1 MNNRSKGIIVFTLLG
16 TLAVL
21 GIYFGTTLLDGIKRT
36 KSSDSGGAT
45 HTVKWAGDSYA
56 GYAFIKSK
64 EMRKRLARKGIVLD
78 FTDDG
83 AAYADRL
90 KKLNDSEYDFIVLP
104 ISSYMEHGY
113 RYKYPGVI
121 TGAISE
127 SRGAD
132 AILAFKDFP
141 FTKVN
146 DLNDSEI
153 KIVVTPDSPSEDLVN
168 LTITNFDLD
177 ELQGRQDWMNEASGS
192 EAVYKEAKA
201 DQNDPAKGKNLYTM
215 WEPDVS
221 NAIDNLGMKKIWG
234 SDNFRNYI
242 VDVFVFSRKYVNN
255 KEEEVREILRTY
267 FEVVDYYMA
276 RKEEMF
282 DELRSVTRAKRTMV
296 PSFMDNIKWY
306 NLQENAHLMFG
317 IQVATSAGSYS
328 DEGLVKTIYAW
339 NDVNRLMKKDIEV
352 DNPYEI
358 LNKTFI
364 EGLVSTAVTPV
375 GTKFENVKDFEALGK
390 DQWEKLQESGTMRV
404 ENITFKSGIGRLDND
419 SEGTVDNVAQKLSHN
434 YPDYRVLIAGHT
446 GYGDAGANLKLSQER
461 ADIVRQQLI
470 AVYNIDEDRIL
481 AKGFGAERPPKRKNG
496 ESERAYRLRMQR
508 VEFILLK

>member
-1 MNNRSKGIIVFTLLG
+1 MNNRTKGIIVFMFLG
-16 TLAVL
+16 SIVVL
-21 GIYFGTTLLDGIKRT
+21 GIYFGTTWLDGIKRT

-45 HTVKWAGDSYA
+45 HTVHWAGDSYA
-56 GYAFIKSK
+56 GYAFIKST

-78 FTDDG
+78 FVDDG

-90 KKLNDSEYDFIVLP
+90 KKLNDGEYDFIVLP

-113 RYKYPGVI
+113 KYKYPGVI
-121 TGAISE
+121 TAAISE

-132 AILAFKDFP
+132 AILVFKDFP
-141 FTKVN
+141 FTKIN

-153 KIVVTPDSPSEDLVN
+153 KIVVTPDSPSEDLIN

-177 ELQGRQDWMNEASGS
+177 ELQGRQDWMIEASGS
-192 EAVYKEAKA
+192 EAVYKQAKA
-201 DQNDPAKGKNLYTM
+201 DQNDPAKSKRLYPM
-215 WEPDVS
+215 WEPDIS

-242 VDVFVFSRKYVNN
+242 IDVFVFSRKYVNN
-255 KEEEVREILRTY
+255 KEGEVREIMRTY

-282 DELRSVTRAKRTMV
+282 DELRSVTGAKRTMV

-317 IQVATSAGSYS
+317 IQGGMSAGSYA

-339 NDVNRLMKKDIEV
+339 NDVNRLMKKDIKVE
-352 DNPYEI
+352 NPYEI

-364 EGLVSTAVTPV
+364 DGLVSTAVAPI
-375 GTKFENVKDFEALGK
+375 GTKSDNVKDFETLSK
-390 DQWEKLQESGTMRV
+390 DQWEKLQESGIMRV
-404 ENITFKSGIGRLDND
+404 ENITFQSGITRLDENG
-419 SEGTVDNVAQKLSHN
+419 EATVDNVAQKLIHN
-434 YPDYRVLIAGHT
+434 YPDYRVLVAGHT
-446 GYGDAGANLKLSQER
+446 GYGDAEANLKLSQER

>member
-1 MNNRSKGIIVFTLLG
+1 MNNRTKGIIVFMLLG
-16 TLAVL
+16 SIVVL
-21 GIYFGTTLLDGIKRT
+21 GIYFGTPWLDGIKRT
-36 KSSDSGGAT
+36 KSSDSGGAS

-56 GYAFIKSK
+56 GYAFFRST

-83 AAYADRL
+83 GAYSERL

-113 RYKYPGVI
+113 KYKYPGVI

-153 KIVVTPDSPSEDLVN
+153 RIVVTPDSPSEDLVN

-177 ELQGRQDWMNEASGS
+177 ELQSSQDWMSEAGGS
-192 EAVYKEAKA
+192 EAVYKQAKT
-201 DQNDPAKGKNLYTM
+201 DQNDPAKRKYLYTM
-215 WEPDVS
+215 WEPDIS

-242 VDVFVFSRKYVNN
+242 IDVFVFSRKFVNN
-255 KEEEVREILRTY
+255 RDEEVREIIRTY

-282 DELRSVTRAKRTMV
+282 DELRSVTGAKRDMV

-306 NLQENAHLMFG
+306 NLHENAYLMFG
-317 IQVATSAGSYS
+317 IQGAAMPGSYA

-339 NDVNRLMKKDIEV
+339 NDVNRLMKKEIEV

-364 EGLVSTAVTPV
+364 DRLVPTALTPV
-375 GTKFENVKDFEALGK
+375 GAKLDNVRDFESLTK

-404 ENITFKSGIGRLDND
+404 ENITFQSGIGRLDD
-419 SEGTVDNVAQKLSHN
+419 VGELTVDNVAQKLIYN
-434 YPDYRVLIAGHT
+434 YPNYRVLVAGHT
-446 GYGDAGANLKLSQER
+446 GYGDADANMKLSQER

-470 AVYNIDEDRIL
+470 AVYNVDEDRIL

-508 VEFILLK
+508 VEFILLQ

>member
-1 MNNRSKGIIVFTLLG
+1 
-16 TLAVL
+16 
-21 GIYFGTTLLDGIKRT
+21 
-36 KSSDSGGAT
+36 
-45 HTVKWAGDSYA
+45 
-56 GYAFIKSK
+56 
-64 EMRKRLARKGIVLD
+64 MRKRLARKSIVLD

-113 RYKYPGVI
+113 KYNYPGVI
-121 TGAISE
+121 TAAISE

-177 ELQGRQDWMNEASGS
+177 ELQGQDWMIEANGS
-192 EAVYKEAKA
+192 EAVYKQAKT
-201 DQNDPAKGKNLYTM
+201 DQNDPAKGKYLYPM

-242 VDVFVFSRKYVNN
+242 VDVFVFNRKFVNS
-255 KEEEVREILRTY
+255 KGEEVREILRTY

-276 RKEEMF
+276 RKEQMF
-282 DELRSVTRAKRTMV
+282 DELRSVTGAKRTMV

-306 NLQENAHLMFG
+306 NLQENAYLMFG
-317 IQVATSAGSYS
+317 IQGITSAESYV

-352 DNPYEI
+352 NTPYEI
-358 LNKTFI
+358 LN
-364 EGLVSTAVTPV
+364 
-375 GTKFENVKDFEALGK
+375 
-390 DQWEKLQESGTMRV
+390 
-404 ENITFKSGIGRLDND
+404 
-419 SEGTVDNVAQKLSHN
+419 
-434 YPDYRVLIAGHT
+434 
-446 GYGDAGANLKLSQER
+446 
-461 ADIVRQQLI
+461 
-470 AVYNIDEDRIL
+470 
-481 AKGFGAERPPKRKNG
+481 
-496 ESERAYRLRMQR
+496 
-508 VEFILLK
+508 

>member
-1 MNNRSKGIIVFTLLG
+1 MNNRTKGIIVFMLLG
-16 TLAVL
+16 TIVVL
-21 GIYFGTTLLDGIKRT
+21 GIYFGTSWLDGIKRT
-36 KSSDSGGAT
+36 KSSDSQGAS

-56 GYAFIKSK
+56 GYAFIKST

-90 KKLNDSEYDFIVLP
+90 KKLNDGDYDFIVLP
-104 ISSYMEHGY
+104 ISSYMEHGFK
-113 RYKYPGVI
+113 YKYPGVI
-121 TGAISE
+121 TCAISE

-132 AILAFKDFP
+132 AILAFRDFA

-153 KIVVTPDSPSEDLVN
+153 RIVVTPDSPSEDLVN

-177 ELQGRQDWMNEASGS
+177 ELQGGQDWMIEASGS
-192 EAVYKEAKA
+192 EAVYRQAKA
-201 DQNDPAKGKNLYTM
+201 DQNDPAKLKYLYVM
-215 WEPDVS
+215 WEPDIS

-242 VDVFVFSRKYVNN
+242 IDVFVFSRKFVNN
-255 KEEEVREILRTY
+255 REDEVREIIRTY

-282 DELRSVTRAKRTMV
+282 DELRSVTGAKRAMV

-306 NLQENAHLMFG
+306 NLQENAYLMFG
-317 IQVATSAGSYS
+317 IQGAASPGSYS

-339 NDVNRLMKKDIEV
+339 NDVNRLMKKNIEV
-352 DNPYEI
+352 ENPYEI
-358 LNKTFI
+358 MNKTFI
-364 EGLVSTAVTPV
+364 ERLLPTAVTPV
-375 GTKFENVKDFEALGK
+375 GTKLDNVRDFEALTRE
-390 DQWEKLQESGTMRV
+390 QWEKLQESGTMRV
-404 ENITFKSGIGRLDND
+404 ENITFQSGIGRLDNIG
-419 SEGTVDNVAQKLSHN
+419 EVTVDNVAQKLIHN
-434 YPDYRVLIAGHT
+434 YPNYRVLVAGHT
-446 GYGDAGANLKLSQER
+446 GYGDADANLKLSQER

-470 AVYNIDEDRIL
+470 AVYYIDEDRIM
-481 AKGFGAERPPKRKNG
+481 AKGFGANRPPKRKNG

-508 VEFILLK
+508 VEFILLQ

>member
-1 MNNRSKGIIVFTLLG
+1 MNNTTKGIIVFSILG
-16 TLAVL
+16 SLVVLA
-21 GIYFGTTLLDGIKRT
+21 IYFGTTWLDGIKRT
-36 KSSDSGGAT
+36 KSSDSGGPT
-45 HTVKWAGDSYA
+45 QTVRWAGDGYA
-56 GYAFIKSK
+56 GYAFIRSS

-90 KKLNDSEYDFIVLP
+90 KKLYDGEYDFIVLP
-104 ISSYMEHGY
+104 ISSYMEHGNK
-113 RYKYPGVI
+113 YKYPGVI

-141 FTKVN
+141 FAKVN

-153 KIVVTPDSPSEDLVN
+153 KIVLTPDSPSEDLVN

-177 ELQGRQDWMNEASGS
+177 ELQGSQDWMIEAGGS
-192 EAVYKEAKA
+192 EAVYKQAKT
-201 DQNDPAKGKNLYTM
+201 DQNDPAKGKHLYPM

-221 NAIDNLGMKKIWG
+221 NAIGNLGMKKIWG

-242 VDVFVFSRKYVNN
+242 VDVFVFNRKYVNN
-255 KEEEVREILRTY
+255 KDKEVREIMRTY
-267 FEVVDYYMA
+267 FEIVDYYMA

-282 DELRSVTRAKRTMV
+282 DELRSVTGAKRTIV

-306 NLQENAHLMFG
+306 NLQENAHQMFG
-317 IQVATSAGSYS
+317 IQGVAGAGSVA

-364 EGLVSTAVTPV
+364 EGLVSAAVVPV
-375 GTKFENVKDFEALGK
+375 GTKLENVRDFDALSM
-390 DQWEKLQESGTMRV
+390 DQWDKLQESGTMRV
-404 ENITFKSGIGRLDND
+404 ENISFQSGVGRLDKD
-419 SEGTVDNVAQKLSHN
+419 SESTVDNVAQKLIHN
-434 YPDYRVLIAGHT
+434 YPDYRVLVAGHT
-446 GYGDAGANLKLSQER
+446 GYGDADANMKLSQER

-470 AVYNIDEDRIL
+470 AVYSIDEDRIL
-481 AKGFGAERPPKRKNG
+481 AKGFGAERPPKRRNG

-508 VEFILLK
+508 VEFILLR

>member
-1 MNNRSKGIIVFTLLG
+1 MNNRSKGIIVFMLFG
-16 TLAVL
+16 TIIVL
-21 GIYFGTTLLDGIKRT
+21 GIYFGTTWLDGIKRK
-36 KSSDSGGAT
+36 KSSDSGIAT
-45 HTVKWAGDSYA
+45 HTVRWAGDSYA
-56 GYAFIKSK
+56 GYAFIKST
-64 EMRKRLARKGIVLD
+64 EMRKRLARKGIVLN
-78 FTDDG
+78 FSDDG
-83 AAYADRL
+83 GAYAERL

-113 RYKYPGVI
+113 KYKYPGVI
-121 TGAISE
+121 IGAISE

-177 ELQGRQDWMNEASGS
+177 ELQGRQDWMIEANGS
-192 EAVYKEAKA
+192 EAVYKQAKI
-201 DQNDPAKGKNLYTM
+201 DKDDPTKAKHLYPM
-215 WEPDVS
+215 WEPDIS
-221 NAIDNLGMKKIWG
+221 NAIENLGMKKIWG

-242 VDVFVFSRKYVNN
+242 IDVFVFSRKYVNN
-255 KEEEVREILRTY
+255 KDGDVREIIRTY

-282 DELRSVTRAKRTMV
+282 DELRSVTGAKRASV

-317 IQVATSAGSYS
+317 IQGVTSAGAYA

-339 NDVNRLMKKDIEV
+339 NDVNRLMKKDIKV

-364 EGLVSTAVTPV
+364 EGLVSRAVTPV
-375 GTKFENVKDFEALGK
+375 GSKIDDVRDFEALSK
-390 DQWEKLQESGTMRV
+390 EQWEKLQESGTMRV
-404 ENITFKSGIGRLDND
+404 ENITFQSGIGRLDN
-419 SEGTVDNVAQKLSHN
+419 SGEETVDNVAQKLIHN
-434 YPDYRVLIAGHT
+434 YPDYRVLVAGHT
-446 GYGDAGANLKLSQER
+446 GYGEPEANLKLSQER

-470 AVYNIDEDRIL
+470 AVYNIDADRIM
-481 AKGFGAERPPKRKNG
+481 AKGFGAARPPKRKNS

>member
-1 MNNRSKGIIVFTLLG
+1 MLLG
-16 TLAVL
+16 TIVVL
-21 GIYFGTTLLDGIKRT
+21 GIYFGTPWLDGIKRM

-45 HTVKWAGDSYA
+45 HNVKWAGDGYA
-56 GYAFIKSK
+56 GYAFIKST

-104 ISSYMEHGY
+104 ISSYMQHGF

-141 FTKVN
+141 FTRVN

-153 KIVVTPDSPSEDLVN
+153 RIVVTPDSPSEDLVN

-177 ELQGRQDWMNEASGS
+177 ELQGREDWLIEAGGS
-192 EAVYKEAKA
+192 EAVYRQAKA
-201 DQNDPAKGKNLYTM
+201 DQNDPAKSKHLYLM

-221 NAIDNLGMKKIWG
+221 NSIENLGMKKIWG

-242 VDVFVFSRKYVNN
+242 VDVFVFSRKFVNN
-255 KEEEVREILRTY
+255 REEEVREIMQTY

-276 RKEEMF
+276 RNEEMF
-282 DELRSVTRAKRTMV
+282 EELRSVTGARKTLV

-306 NLQENAHLMFG
+306 NLQENARLMFG
-317 IQVATSAGSYS
+317 IEPAAGAGSYA

-364 EGLVSTAVTPV
+364 EGLIAAAVIPV
-375 GTKFENVKDFEALGK
+375 GTRIDNGREFGTLSRE
-390 DQWEKLQESGTMRV
+390 QWDKLQESGTMRV
-404 ENITFKSGIGRLDND
+404 ENITFQSGIGRLDD
-419 SEGTVDNVAQKLSHN
+419 DGERTVDNVAQKLIHN

-446 GYGDAGANLKLSQER
+446 GYGDADANMKLSQER

-470 AVYNIDEDRIL
+470 AVYNIDEDRLL
-481 AKGFGAERPPKRKNG
+481 AKGFGAERLPKRRDG

-508 VEFILLK
+508 VEFILLR

>member
-1 MNNRSKGIIVFTLLG
+1 MNNRTKGIIVFMLLG
-16 TLAVL
+16 TIIVL
-21 GIYFGTTLLDGIKRT
+21 GIYFGTTWLDGIKRT
-36 KSSDSGGAT
+36 KSSDSGGT
-45 HTVKWAGDSYA
+45 SHTVRWAGDSYA
-56 GYAFIKSK
+56 GYAFIKST

-83 AAYADRL
+83 GAYADRL
-90 KKLNDSEYDFIVLP
+90 KKLNDSGYDFIVLP

-113 RYKYPGVI
+113 KYKYPGVI
-121 TGAISE
+121 TAAISE

-146 DLNDSEI
+146 DLNDSDI
-153 KIVVTPDSPSEDLVN
+153 RIVVTPDSPSEDLVN

-177 ELQGRQDWMNEASGS
+177 ELQGRQDWMIEANGS
-192 EAVYKEAKA
+192 EEVYKQAKA
-201 DQNDPAKGKNLYTM
+201 DQNDPGKRKYLYPM
-215 WEPDVS
+215 WEPEIS
-221 NAIDNLGMKKIWG
+221 KAIDNLGMKRIWG

-242 VDVFVFSRKYVNN
+242 IDVFVFSRKFVNN
-255 KEEEVREILRTY
+255 KEEEVREIIRTY

-282 DELRSVTRAKRTMV
+282 DELRSVTGVKRAMV

-306 NLQENAHLMFG
+306 NLQENAYLMYG
-317 IQVATSAGSYS
+317 IQGTSSGSYA

-339 NDVNRLMKKDIEV
+339 NDVNRLMKKNIEV

-375 GTKFENVKDFEALGK
+375 GAKIDNGKNFEALSK

-404 ENITFKSGIGRLDND
+404 ENISFRSGIGRLD
-419 SEGTVDNVAQKLSHN
+419 SVGEITVDNVAQKLIHN
-434 YPDYRVLIAGHT
+434 YPNYRVLVAGHT
-446 GYGDAGANLKLSQER
+446 GFGDAEANLKLSQER

-481 AKGFGAERPPKRKNG
+481 AKGFGAERPPRRKNG

-508 VEFILLK
+508 VEFILLQ

>member
-1 MNNRSKGIIVFTLLG
+1 MNNRSKGIIVFMLLG
-16 TLAVL
+16 TIVVL
-21 GIYFGTTLLDGIKRT
+21 SIYFGTTWLDGIKRT

-45 HTVKWAGDSYA
+45 RTVHWAGDSYA
-56 GYAFIKSK
+56 GYAFIKST

-83 AAYADRL
+83 GAYADRL

-104 ISSYMEHGY
+104 ISSYIEHGY
-113 RYKYPGVI
+113 KYKYPGVI
-121 TGAISE
+121 SGAISE

-132 AILAFKDFP
+132 AILVFKDFP
-141 FTKVN
+141 FLKVN

-177 ELQGRQDWMNEASGS
+177 ELQGRQDWMIEASGS
-192 EAVYKEAKA
+192 EAVYKQAKA
-201 DQNDPAKGKNLYTM
+201 DQNDPAKGQRIYTM

-242 VDVFVFSRKYVNN
+242 VDVFVFNRKYVNN

-282 DELRSVTRAKRTMV
+282 DELRSVTGAKRTMV
-296 PSFMDNIKWY
+296 PSFIDNIKWY
-306 NLQENAHLMFG
+306 DLQENAHLMFG
-317 IQVATSAGSYS
+317 IQAVSDAGSYA

-358 LNKTFI
+358 LNRTFI
-364 EGLVSTAVTPV
+364 EGLASTAVAPV
-375 GTKFENVKDFEALGK
+375 GKKSDNVRDFEALSK

-419 SEGTVDNVAQKLSHN
+419 GEETVDNVAQKLIHN
-434 YPDYRVLIAGHT
+434 YPNYRVLVAGHT
-446 GYGDAGANLKLSQER
+446 GYGDAEANLKLSQER

-481 AKGFGAERPPKRKNG
+481 AKGFGAERLPKRKNG

-508 VEFILLK
+508 VEFILLQ

>member
-1 MNNRSKGIIVFTLLG
+1 MNNRTKGIIVFMLLG
-16 TLAVL
+16 TIVVL
-21 GIYFGTTLLDGIKRT
+21 GIYFGTTWLDGIKRT

-45 HTVKWAGDSYA
+45 HTVHWAGDSYA
-56 GYAFIKSK
+56 GYAFIKST

-78 FTDDG
+78 FIDDG
-83 AAYADRL
+83 AAYTDRL
-90 KKLNDSEYDFIVLP
+90 KKLNDGEYDFIVLP

-113 RYKYPGVI
+113 KYKYPGVI
-121 TGAISE
+121 TAAISE

-132 AILAFKDFP
+132 AILVFKDFP
-141 FTKVN
+141 FTKIN

-177 ELQGRQDWMNEASGS
+177 ELQGRQDWMIEASGS
-192 EAVYKEAKA
+192 EAVYKQAKA
-201 DQNDPAKGKNLYTM
+201 DQNDPAKSKHLYPM
-215 WEPDVS
+215 WEPDIS

-255 KEEEVREILRTY
+255 KEGEVREIMRTY

-282 DELRSVTRAKRTMV
+282 DELRSVTGAKRTMV

-317 IQVATSAGSYS
+317 IQGVKSAGSYA

-339 NDVNRLMKKDIEV
+339 NDVNRLMKKDIKVE
-352 DNPYEI
+352 NPYEI

-364 EGLVSTAVTPV
+364 EGLVSTAVVPI
-375 GTKFENVKDFEALGK
+375 GTKSDNVKDFEALSK

-404 ENITFKSGIGRLDND
+404 ENITFQSGITRLDDNG
-419 SEGTVDNVAQKLSHN
+419 EVTVDNVAQKLIHN
-434 YPDYRVLIAGHT
+434 YPNYRVLVAGHT
-446 GYGDAGANLKLSQER
+446 GYGDAEANMKLSQDR

-481 AKGFGAERPPKRKNG
+481 AKGFGAERPPKRKND

-508 VEFILLK
+508 VEFILLQ

>member
-1 MNNRSKGIIVFTLLG
+1 MNNRTKGTIVFMLLG
-16 TLAVL
+16 TLTVL
-21 GIYFGTTLLDGIKRT
+21 SIYFGTTWLDGIKRT
-36 KSSDSGGAT
+36 RSSDSGGASI
-45 HTVKWAGDSYA
+45 TVKWAGDGYA
-56 GYAFIKSK
+56 GYAFIKST

-83 AAYADRL
+83 AAYAERL

-132 AILAFKDFP
+132 AILAFGDFP

-146 DLNDSEI
+146 DLNDREI
-153 KIVVTPDSPSEDLVN
+153 RIVVTPDSPSEDLVN

-177 ELQGRQDWMNEASGS
+177 ELQASQDWMIEANGS
-192 EAVYKEAKA
+192 EAVYKQAKT
-201 DQNDPAKGKNLYTM
+201 DQNDPAKAKHLYPM

-221 NAIDNLGMKKIWG
+221 NAISNLGMKKIWG

-242 VDVFVFSRKYVNN
+242 IDVFVFSRKYVNN
-255 KEEEVREILRTY
+255 REDKVKEIMLTY
-267 FEVVDYYMA
+267 FDIVDYYMT
-276 RKEEMF
+276 RNEEMF
-282 DELRSVTRAKRTMV
+282 DELRSVTGTKRTLV

-306 NLQENAHLMFG
+306 TLQENASMMFG
-317 IQVATSAGSYS
+317 IQNPVSGSYA

-352 DNPYEI
+352 ENPYEI

-364 EGLVSTAVTPV
+364 EDLVSAAVTPI
-375 GTKFENVKDFEALGK
+375 GTKGMSVRDFEALNK
-390 DQWEKLQESGTMRV
+390 DQWDKLQESGTMRV

-419 SEGTVDNVAQKLSHN
+419 GEGTVDNVAQKLIHN
-434 YPDYRVLIAGHT
+434 YPDYRILIAGHT
-446 GYGDAGANLKLSQER
+446 GYGDPDANMILSQER

-481 AKGFGAERPPKRKNG
+481 AKGFGAERPPKRRNG

-508 VEFILLK
+508 VEFILLQ

>member
-1 MNNRSKGIIVFTLLG
+1 MSNRSKGIIVFMLLG
-16 TLAVL
+16 TIVVL
-21 GIYFGTTLLDGIKRT
+21 GIYFGTPWLDGIKRT
-36 KSSDSGGAT
+36 KSSDSGGAS
-45 HTVKWAGDSYA
+45 HTVHWAGDSYA
-56 GYAFIKSK
+56 GYAFIRST

-113 RYKYPGVI
+113 KFRYPGVI

-132 AILAFKDFP
+132 AILAFNDFP

-168 LTITNFDLD
+168 LTVTNFDLD
-177 ELQGRQDWMNEASGS
+177 ELQGRQDWMIEAAGS
-192 EAVYKEAKA
+192 EAVYKQAKA
-201 DQNDPAKGKNLYTM
+201 DQNDPSRRKYIYVM
-215 WEPDVS
+215 WEPDIS
-221 NAIDNLGMKKIWG
+221 NAIENLGMKKIWG

-242 VDVFVFSRKYVNN
+242 IDVFVFSRKYVNN
-255 KEEEVREILRTY
+255 READVREIIKTY

-282 DELRSVTRAKRTMV
+282 DELRSVTGVKRAMV

-306 NLQENAHLMFG
+306 NLQENAYLMFG
-317 IQVATSAGSYS
+317 IQGTAAPGSYT
-328 DEGLVKTIYAW
+328 DEGLVKTTYAW
-339 NDVNRLMKKDIEV
+339 NDVNRLMKKEIKV

-364 EGLVSTAVTPV
+364 EGLIPTAVTPV
-375 GTKFENVKDFEALGK
+375 GTKLETARDFEALSNE
-390 DQWEKLQESGTMRV
+390 QWEKLQESGTMRV
-404 ENITFKSGIGRLDND
+404 ENITFRSGIGRLDND
-419 SEGTVDNVAQKLSHN
+419 GEITVDNVAQKLIHN
-434 YPDYRVLIAGHT
+434 YPTYRILIAGHT
-446 GYGDAGANLKLSQER
+446 GYGDKEANQKLSQER

-481 AKGFGAERPPKRKNG
+481 ARGFGAERPPKRKNG

-508 VEFILLK
+508 VEFILLH

>member
-1 MNNRSKGIIVFTLLG
+1 MNNRTKGIIVFMVLG
-16 TLAVL
+16 TMAVL
-21 GIYFGTTLLDGIKRT
+21 LIYFGTPWLDGMKRT
-36 KSSDSGGAT
+36 KSSDSQGVS
-45 HTVKWAGDSYA
+45 HLVKWAGDGYA
-56 GYAFIKSK
+56 GYAFIRST

-90 KKLNDSEYDFIVLP
+90 KKLNDNEYDFIVLP

-113 RYKYPGVI
+113 KYRYPGVI

-127 SRGAD
+127 SQGAD

-141 FTKVN
+141 FTTIN

-153 KIVVTPDSPSEDLVN
+153 KIVLTPDSPSEDLVN
-168 LTITNFDLD
+168 LTISNFDLD
-177 ELQGRQDWMNEASGS
+177 ELQGSQDWMIEANGS
-192 EAVYKEAKA
+192 EAVYKQAKA
-201 DQNDPAKGKNLYTM
+201 DQNDPAKAKHLYPM

-221 NAIDNLGMKKIWG
+221 NAIANLGMKKIWG

-242 VDVFVFSRKYVNN
+242 IDVFVFNRKFVNN
-255 KEEEVREILRTY
+255 RAEEVREIMRTY

-282 DELRSVTRAKRTMV
+282 DELRSVTGARRNVV

-306 NLQENAHLMFG
+306 TLQENAYRMFG
-317 IQVATSAGSYS
+317 IQGVAQGTFS

-364 EGLVSTAVTPV
+364 ESLVATAVSPLGAKPDST
-375 GTKFENVKDFEALGK
+375 GNFETLTRE
-390 DQWEKLQESGTMRV
+390 QWDKLKESGTMRV
-404 ENITFKSGIGRLDND
+404 ENITFKSGIGRLDED
-419 SEGTVDNVAQKLSHN
+419 GEALVDNVAQKLIHN
-434 YPDYRVLIAGHT
+434 YPGYRVLVAGHT
-446 GYGDAGANLKLSQER
+446 GYGNADANMTLSQER

-508 VEFILLK
+508 VEFILLH

>member
-1 MNNRSKGIIVFTLLG
+1 MNNRTKGIIVFMLLG
-16 TLAVL
+16 TIVVL
-21 GIYFGTTLLDGIKRT
+21 GIYFGTTWLNGIKRT
-36 KSSDSGGAT
+36 KSSDSGGAS
-45 HTVKWAGDSYA
+45 HTVHWAGDSYA
-56 GYAFIKSK
+56 GYAFIKST
-64 EMRKRLARKGIVLD
+64 EMRKRLARKGIVLE

-113 RYKYPGVI
+113 KYKFPGVI

-153 KIVVTPDSPSEDLVN
+153 RIVVTPDSPSEDLVN

-177 ELQGRQDWMNEASGS
+177 ELQGSQDWMIEASGS
-192 EAVYKEAKA
+192 EAVYKQAKA
-201 DQNDPAKGKNLYTM
+201 DQNDPAKRKYLYTM
-215 WEPDVS
+215 WEPDIS

-242 VDVFVFSRKYVNN
+242 IDVFVFSRKFVNN
-255 KEEEVREILRTY
+255 KEGDVREIIRTY

-282 DELRSVTRAKRTMV
+282 DELRSVTGAKRAMV

-306 NLQENAHLMFG
+306 NLQENAYLMFG
-317 IQVATSAGSYS
+317 IQGAASPGSYA

-339 NDVNRLMKKDIEV
+339 NDVNRLMKKVIEV
-352 DNPYEI
+352 NNPYEI
-358 LNKTFI
+358 LNKTFV
-364 EGLVSTAVTPV
+364 ERLVPTAVAPV
-375 GTKFENVKDFEALGK
+375 GKKLDNVRDFEALTK

-404 ENITFKSGIGRLDND
+404 ENITFQSGIGRLDNVG
-419 SEGTVDNVAQKLSHN
+419 EVTVDNVAQKLIHN
-434 YPDYRVLIAGHT
+434 YPNYRVLVAGHT
-446 GYGDAGANLKLSQER
+446 GYGDTEANLKLSQER

-508 VEFILLK
+508 VEFILLQ

>member
-1 MNNRSKGIIVFTLLG
+1 
-16 TLAVL
+16 
-21 GIYFGTTLLDGIKRT
+21 
-36 KSSDSGGAT
+36 
-45 HTVKWAGDSYA
+45 
-56 GYAFIKSK
+56 
-64 EMRKRLARKGIVLD
+64 MRKRLARKGIVLD

-90 KKLNDSEYDFIVLP
+90 KKLNESEYDFIVLP
-104 ISSYMEHGY
+104 ISSYMEHGRSY
-113 RYKYPGVI
+113 RYPGVI

-127 SRGAD
+127 SQGAD
-132 AILAFKDFP
+132 AILAFNDFP
-141 FTKVN
+141 FSKIN

-177 ELQGRQDWMNEASGS
+177 ELQNRQDWMIEANGS
-192 EAVYKEAKA
+192 EAVYKQAKA
-201 DQNDPAKGKNLYTM
+201 DQNDPAKARHLYPM

-221 NAIDNLGMKKIWG
+221 NAIANLGMKKIWG

-242 VDVFVFSRKYVNN
+242 IDVFVFSRKCVNN
-255 KEEEVREILRTY
+255 REDDVREIMRTY

-282 DELRSVTRAKRTMV
+282 DELRSVTGAKRTVV

-306 NLQENAHLMFG
+306 TLQENAQRMFG
-317 IQVATSAGSYS
+317 IQGSAGAGSS
-328 DEGLVKTIYAW
+328 ADEGLVKTIYAW

-352 DNPYEI
+352 ENPYEI

-364 EGLVSTAVTPV
+364 ETLISSSVTPI
-375 GTKFENVKDFEALGK
+375 GTKVSNTRDFEALDK
-390 DQWEKLQESGTMRV
+390 DQWEKLAESGTMRV
-404 ENITFKSGIGRLDND
+404 ENITFKSGIGRLDTD
-419 SEGTVDNVAQKLSHN
+419 GETTVDNVAQKLIHN
-434 YPDYRVLIAGHT
+434 YPDYRILVAGHT
-446 GYGDAGANLKLSQER
+446 GYGDQDANMKLSQER
-461 ADIVRQQLI
+461 AEIVRQQLI

-481 AKGFGAERPPKRKNG
+481 AKGFGAERPPKRRNG

-508 VEFILLK
+508 VEFVLLQ

>member
-1 MNNRSKGIIVFTLLG
+1 MIVFMLLG
-16 TLAVL
+16 TFVVL
-21 GIYFGTTLLDGIKRT
+21 GIYFGTTWLDGIKRT

-78 FTDDG
+78 FIDDG

-90 KKLNDSEYDFIVLP
+90 KKLDDSEYDFIVLP

-113 RYKYPGVI
+113 KYRYPGVI

-153 KIVVTPDSPSEDLVN
+153 KVVVTPDSPSEDLVN

-177 ELQGRQDWMNEASGS
+177 ELKNRQDWMIEANGS
-192 EAVYKEAKA
+192 EAVYRQAKA
-201 DQNDPAKGKNLYTM
+201 DQNDPAKGKHLYPM
-215 WEPDVS
+215 WEPDIS

-242 VDVFVFSRKYVNN
+242 IDVFVFSRKYVNN
-255 KEEEVREILRTY
+255 KEEEVRQILSSY

-282 DELRSVTRAKRTMV
+282 DELRAVTGAKRTMV

-317 IQVATSAGSYS
+317 IRGFATTGSS
-328 DEGLVKTIYAW
+328 PEEGLVKTIYAW
-339 NDVNRLMKKDIEV
+339 NDVNRLMKKEIEV
-352 DNPYEI
+352 KNPYEI
-358 LNKTFI
+358 LNKTFV
-364 EGLVSTAVTPV
+364 ERLASTAVTPV
-375 GTKFENVKDFEALGK
+375 GTKLDNVKDFEALSK

-404 ENITFKSGIGRLDND
+404 ENITFQSGIGRLDND
-419 SEGTVDNVAQKLSHN
+419 GEETVDNVAQKLIHN
-434 YPDYRVLIAGHT
+434 YPAYRVLVAGHT
-446 GYGDAGANLKLSQER
+446 GNGDAEANLKLSQER

-481 AKGFGAERPPKRKNG
+481 AKGFGADRPPKRKNG

-508 VEFILLK
+508 VEFILLQ

>member
-1 MNNRSKGIIVFTLLG
+1 MNNRTKGIIVFMLLG
-16 TLAVL
+16 SVVVL
-21 GIYFGTTLLDGIKRT
+21 GIYFGTTWLDGIKRT
-36 KSSDSGGAT
+36 RSSDSGGAS
-45 HTVKWAGDSYA
+45 HTVHWAGDSYA
-56 GYAFIKSK
+56 GYAFIRST

-113 RYKYPGVI
+113 KYNYPGVI

-132 AILAFKDFP
+132 ALLAFRDFP

-146 DLNDSEI
+146 DLNDGDI
-153 KIVVTPDSPSEDLVN
+153 NIILTPDSPSEDLIN

-177 ELQGRQDWMNEASGS
+177 ELHGNQKWMIEAGGS
-192 EAVYKEAKA
+192 EAVYKQAKA
-201 DQNDPAKGKNLYTM
+201 DQNNPAKLKHLYTM
-215 WEPDVS
+215 WEPDIS
-221 NAIDNLGMKKIWG
+221 NAVENLGMKKIWG

-242 VDVFVFSRKYVNN
+242 IDVFVFNRKYVNN
-255 KEEEVREILRTY
+255 KEEEIREIIRTY

-282 DELRSVTRAKRTMV
+282 DELRSVTGVKRTIV

-306 NLQENAHLMFG
+306 TLQENAFLMFG
-317 IQVATSAGSYS
+317 IQGSANPGSYS
-328 DEGLVKTIYAW
+328 DEGMVKTIYAW
-339 NDVNRLMKKDIEV
+339 NDVNRLLKKEIEA
-352 DNPYEI
+352 DNPYDI
-358 LNKTFI
+358 LNKTFV

-375 GTKFENVKDFEALGK
+375 GSKIESVRDFNALSSEE
-390 DQWEKLQESGTMRV
+390 WAKLHESGTMRV
-404 ENITFKSGIGRLDND
+404 ENITFRSGYGRLDAD
-419 SEGTVDNVAQKLSHN
+419 GEKTVDNVAQKLIHN

-446 GYGDAGANLKLSQER
+446 GYGDQEANLKLSQER

-508 VEFILLK
+508 VEFTLLQ

>member
-1 MNNRSKGIIVFTLLG
+1 MLLG
-16 TLAVL
+16 TIVVL
-21 GIYFGTTLLDGIKRT
+21 GIYFGTPWLDGIKKMR
-36 KSSDSGGAT
+36 SSDSGGAT
-45 HTVKWAGDSYA
+45 QTVKWAGDGYA
-56 GYAFIKSK
+56 GYAFIKST

-78 FTDDG
+78 FNDDG
-83 AAYADRL
+83 GAYADRL
-90 KKLNDSEYDFIVLP
+90 QKLSDGEYDFIVLP
-104 ISSYMEHGY
+104 ISSYMQHGY
-113 RYKYPGVI
+113 KYKYPGVI

-141 FTKVN
+141 FIRVN

-153 KIVVTPDSPSEDLVN
+153 KIVVTPDSPSEDLIN

-177 ELQGRQDWMNEASGS
+177 ELQGRQDWLIEAGGS
-192 EAVYKEAKA
+192 EAVYRQAKA
-201 DQNDPAKGKNLYTM
+201 DQNDPAKGKHLYIM

-221 NAIDNLGMKKIWG
+221 NAIENLGMKKIWG

-255 KEEEVREILRTY
+255 REEEVREIMRTY
-267 FEVVDYYMA
+267 LEIVDYYMT

-282 DELRSVTRAKRTMV
+282 EELRSVTGARSTMV
-296 PSFMDNIKWY
+296 PSFVDNIKWY

-317 IQVATSAGSYS
+317 IQGAAGPGSYA

-339 NDVNRLMKKDIEV
+339 NDVNRLLKKEIEV

-364 EGLVSTAVTPV
+364 EGLTAAAVTPV
-375 GTKFENVKDFEALGK
+375 GGRIENVRDFEALSRE
-390 DQWEKLQESGTMRV
+390 QWDKLQESGTMRV
-404 ENITFKSGIGRLDND
+404 ENVTFQSGIGRLDND
-419 SEGTVDNVAQKLSHN
+419 GEGTVDNVAQKLIHN

-446 GYGDAGANLKLSQER
+446 GYGDAEANLILSQER

-481 AKGFGAERPPKRKNG
+481 AKGFGAERPPKRKDG

-508 VEFILLK
+508 VEFILLR

>member
-1 MNNRSKGIIVFTLLG
+1 MNNRSKGIIVFMLLG
-16 TLAVL
+16 TVIVL
-21 GIYFGTTLLDGIKRT
+21 SIYFGTPWLDGIKRS
-36 KSSDSGGAT
+36 KSSDLTGDSRT
-45 HTVKWAGDSYA
+45 IKWAGDGYA

-104 ISSYMEHGY
+104 ISSYMEHGSKH
-113 RYKYPGVI
+113 RYPGVI

-127 SRGAD
+127 SQGAD
-132 AILAFKDFP
+132 AILAFNDFP

-153 KIVVTPDSPSEDLVN
+153 RIVLTPDSPSEDLVN

-177 ELQGRQDWMNEASGS
+177 ELQNRQDWMIEANGS
-192 EAVYKEAKA
+192 EDVYKQAKA
-201 DQNDPAKGKNLYTM
+201 DQNDPAKAKHLYPM

-221 NAIDNLGMKKIWG
+221 NAIANLGMKKIWG

-242 VDVFVFSRKYVNN
+242 IDVFVFSRKYVNN
-255 KEEEVREILRTY
+255 REEDVREIMRTY
-267 FEVVDYYMA
+267 FEIVDYYMA

-282 DELRSVTRAKRTMV
+282 DELRSVTGAKRTVV

-306 NLQENAHLMFG
+306 TLQENAQLMFG
-317 IQVATSAGSYS
+317 IQGVAGAGSTA

-339 NDVNRLMKKDIEV
+339 NDVNRLIKKEIEV
-352 DNPYEI
+352 ENPYEI

-364 EGLVSTAVTPV
+364 EGLISTAVAPI
-375 GTKFENVKDFEALGK
+375 GTKLNSPRDFEALSR

-404 ENITFKSGIGRLDND
+404 ENITFKSGIGRLDSD
-419 SEGTVDNVAQKLSHN
+419 GETTVDNVAQKLIHN
-434 YPDYRVLIAGHT
+434 YPDYRVLVAGHT
-446 GYGDAGANLKLSQER
+446 GYGDPDANMKLSQER
-461 ADIVRQQLI
+461 ANIVRQQLI

-481 AKGFGAERPPKRKNG
+481 AKGFGAERLPKRRNG

-508 VEFILLK
+508 VEFILLQ

>member
-1 MNNRSKGIIVFTLLG
+1 MNNRSKGIIVFMLLG
-16 TLAVL
+16 TIVVL
-21 GIYFGTTLLDGIKRT
+21 SIYFGTSWLDGIKRT
-36 KSSDSGGAT
+36 KSSDIAGDSRT
-45 HTVKWAGDSYA
+45 IKWAGDGYA
-56 GYAFIKSK
+56 GYALIRST

-104 ISSYMEHGY
+104 ISSYMEHGSIY
-113 RYKYPGVI
+113 RYPGVI

-127 SRGAD
+127 SQGAD
-132 AILAFKDFP
+132 AILAFNDFP

-177 ELQGRQDWMNEASGS
+177 ELQNKQDWMIEANGS
-192 EAVYKEAKA
+192 EAVYKQAKA
-201 DQNDPAKGKNLYTM
+201 DQNDPAKSKHLYPM

-221 NAIDNLGMKKIWG
+221 NAITNLGMKKIWG

-242 VDVFVFSRKYVNN
+242 IDVFVFSRKFVNN
-255 KEEEVREILRTY
+255 REEDVREVIKTY
-267 FEVVDYYMA
+267 FEVVDYYMT
-276 RKEEMF
+276 RQEEMF
-282 DELRSVTRAKRTMV
+282 DELRSVTGAKRTVV
-296 PSFMDNIKWY
+296 PAFVDNIKWY
-306 NLQENAHLMFG
+306 TLQENARLMFG
-317 IQVATSAGSYS
+317 IQEATGAGIPA

-352 DNPYEI
+352 ENPYEI

-364 EGLVSTAVTPV
+364 EDLVSTAIAPI
-375 GTKFENVKDFEALGK
+375 GTKVNTPKDFESLSK

-404 ENITFKSGIGRLDND
+404 ENITFKSGVGRLDT
-419 SEGTVDNVAQKLSHN
+419 EGEATVDNVAQKLIHN
-434 YPDYRVLIAGHT
+434 YPDYRVLVAGHT
-446 GYGDAGANLKLSQER
+446 GYGDPAANMELSQER

-481 AKGFGAERPPKRKNG
+481 AKGFGADRPPKRRNG

-508 VEFILLK
+508 VEFILLQ

>member
-1 MNNRSKGIIVFTLLG
+1 MNNRTKGIIVFMLLG
-16 TLAVL
+16 TVIVL
-21 GIYFGTTLLDGIKRT
+21 GIYFGTPWLDGIKRT
-36 KSSDSGGAT
+36 MSSDSGVAT
-45 HTVKWAGDSYA
+45 HTVRWAGDSYA
-56 GYAFIKSK
+56 GYAFIKST
-64 EMRKRLARKGIVLD
+64 EMRKRLARKGIVLN
-78 FTDDG
+78 FNDDG
-83 AAYADRL
+83 AAYAERL

-104 ISSYMEHGY
+104 ISSYMEHGS

-141 FTKVN
+141 FTKIN

-153 KIVVTPDSPSEDLVN
+153 KITLTPDSPSEDLVN

-177 ELQGRQDWMNEASGS
+177 ELQGREDWMIEASGS
-192 EAVYKEAKA
+192 EAVYKQAKA
-201 DQNDPAKGKNLYTM
+201 DQNDPAKGKHLYPM
-215 WEPDVS
+215 WEPDIS
-221 NAIDNLGMKKIWG
+221 NAVENLGMKKIWG

-255 KEEEVREILRTY
+255 KEADVREIIRTY

-282 DELRSVTRAKRTMV
+282 DELRSVTGAKRTIV

-317 IQVATSAGSYS
+317 IQGVTGAGSYA

-339 NDVNRLMKKDIEV
+339 NDVNRLMKKDIKV

-364 EGLVSTAVTPV
+364 EGLVSTAVIPV
-375 GTKFENVKDFEALGK
+375 GTKLENVKDFETLSN

-404 ENITFKSGIGRLDND
+404 ENITFQSGIGRLDNLG
-419 SEGTVDNVAQKLSHN
+419 EETVDNVAQKLIHN
-434 YPDYRVLIAGHT
+434 YPDYRVLVAGHT
-446 GYGDAGANLKLSQER
+446 AFGDAEANLKLSQER

-470 AVYNIDEDRIL
+470 AVYNIDEDRIM
-481 AKGFGAERPPKRKNG
+481 AKGFGADKPPKRRTSD
-496 ESERAYRLRMQR
+496 SERAYRLRMQR